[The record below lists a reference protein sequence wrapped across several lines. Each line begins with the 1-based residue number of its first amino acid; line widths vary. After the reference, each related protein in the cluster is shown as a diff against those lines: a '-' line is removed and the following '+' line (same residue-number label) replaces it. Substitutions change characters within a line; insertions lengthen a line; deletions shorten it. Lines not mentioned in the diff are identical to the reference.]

1 MEKLLALL
9 EHGFISPEE
18 YFKKMEEYEQRLFKL
33 YLEGKISLDELCE
46 KLDK

>member
-1 MEKLLALL
+1 MEKLLVLL

-18 YFKKMEEYEQRLFKL
+18 YIKKMEEYEQRLFKM